1 MWRWLDLDAI
11 DPIETQTIFDAVAT
25 VRGRNTIGDTLIF
38 CYPRSPLVSLG
49 YHQQIEKELDVQFCR
64 DNRIPFVRRILGGG
78 AVYLD
83 RGQFFYQLII
93 GPKNP
98 LLPRNVNDAF
108 RFLLQ
113 APVWAYQSLGID
125 AQYRPVNDIQV
136 CGRKIS
142 GNGAATTAEGVF
154 VLTGN
159 IILSFDYEKMVK
171 VLKAPSEKFRDKAY
185 RTLKEYLSTAS
196 AELGR
201 EVTPDEAKT
210 ALKSGFER
218 LLGEKLQ
225 PGTLTSEERKLMS
238 DLRAKYLSE
247 EWLYMP
253 ELRHPG
259 ITGKTLKISEGVSLI
274 ENVHKAP
281 GGLIRTI
288 VKVEGKMIT
297 DVLISGD
304 FSLFP
309 REKAAIIEQALVG
322 SALDK
327 KDVLRRIIGVYSE
340 HSLES
345 PGITPEDFALALLP
359 DETQSLE

>member
-11 DPIETQTIFDAVAT
+11 DPIDTQTIYDAVAT
-25 VRGRNTIGDTLIF
+25 ARGRNIVEDTLIF

-64 DNRIPFVRRILGGG
+64 DNGIPFVRRILGGG

-83 RGQFFYQLII
+83 RGQLFYQLIVGPENPI
-93 GPKNP
+93 SPKN
-98 LLPRNVNDAF
+98 VTEAF
-108 RFLLQ
+108 RFFLQ

-125 AQYRPVNDIQV
+125 ARYRPVNDIQV
-136 CGRKIS
+136 DGRKIS
-142 GNGAATTAEGVF
+142 GNGAATTADGVF

-171 VLKAPSEKFRDKAY
+171 VLKVPSEKFRDKAY
-185 RTLKEYLSTAS
+185 KTLREYLSTAS

-201 EVTPDEAKT
+201 EVTIDEAKT
-210 ALKSGFER
+210 ALRKGFER
-218 LLGEKLQ
+218 LLGEELQ
-225 PGTLTSEERKLMS
+225 PGTLAPEEQKLMS
-238 DLRAKYLSE
+238 ELRVSYLSD

-253 ELRHPG
+253 ELRHPD
-259 ITGKTLKISEGVSLI
+259 IATRTLKIAEGVSLI
-274 ENVHKAP
+274 ENAHKAP
-281 GGLIRTI
+281 GGLIRTT
-288 VKVEGKMIT
+288 VKIENDRVA

-309 REKAAIIEQALVG
+309 REKIAVIERALVG
-322 SALDK
+322 CPFKKEDALC
-327 KDVLRRIIGVYSE
+327 RMTSVYSD

-345 PGITPEDFALALLP
+345 PGVLPEDFVSALIPLK
-359 DETQSLE
+359 TT